1 MKLFIK
7 TFILTLVLVVFSLQ
21 AQSQPYVILISF
33 DGFRWD
39 YVDRG
44 ITPNF
49 NFIKEN
55 GVSAKSLQPC
65 FPSKTFPNHLSIITG
80 MYPENHGIIS
90 NGFKDYTTGRYFK
103 MSDTVEVR
111 NARWYRGEAFWETAE
126 RQGIIT
132 ASYFWPGSEV
142 KDSER
147 RPTYF
152 YHYEHSKPYKD
163 RVDGVIE
170 WLQFPYE
177 MRPHFITS
185 YFDAADTYGHKYGP
199 NSEEINQT
207 ITRLDSIL
215 GYYFQKLKEIEMF
228 DSTNIIVLTDHGMT
242 EISADKIINIEKL
255 LNGAN
260 YERGDSGPFM
270 LIEPGEGDLESIYS
284 KLKENENHYRVYKK
298 EDVPEYYHYSDSPL
312 ISKLVVIAENGWGVE
327 TTKSI
332 ENMKKYGTK
341 GNHGYDN
348 HWINMHGIFYA
359 VGPAF
364 KVNYE
369 VGTLDNIDIYPL
381 LCKIFDVI
389 PNQLIDGKLERIDY
403 ILK

>member
-21 AQSQPYVILISF
+21 AQSRPYVILISF

-65 FPSKTFPNHLSIITG
+65 FPTKTFPNHLSITTG

-90 NGFKDYTTGRYFK
+90 NGFKDYSTGRYFR

-111 NARWYRGEAFWETAE
+111 NERWYRGEAFWETAE

-142 KDSER
+142 TDSER
-147 RPTYF
+147 HPTYF

-170 WLQFPYE
+170 WLQLPYE
-177 MRPHFITS
+177 KRPHFITS
-185 YFDAADTYGHKYGP
+185 YFDATDTYGHNYGP
-199 NSEEINQT
+199 NSEGVNKAIAK
-207 ITRLDSIL
+207 LDSIL
-215 GYYFQKLKEIEMF
+215 GYFFRRLQEIKMF
-228 DSTNIIVLTDHGMT
+228 DSTNIIVVSDHGMT
-242 EISADKIINIEKL
+242 ELSTERVINIEEILDGYK
-255 LNGAN
+255 
-260 YERGDSGPFM
+260 YESGDNGPFM
-270 LIEPGEGDLESIYS
+270 LIEPGEGDLESIYR
-284 KLKENENHYRVYKK
+284 KLKENEYHYTVYKK

-327 TTKSI
+327 TNKSI

-348 HWINMHGIFYA
+348 HWIDMHGIFYA

-364 KVNYE
+364 KVNYS
-369 VGTLDNIDIYPL
+369 VGTIDNIDIYPL

-389 PNQLIDGKLERIDY
+389 PNQLIDGKLERIKY